1 MKVNEELYLKKSIN
15 IITKFAEKHV
25 LADDFYSALNTLE
38 MKSLQDLSFKNDLAF
53 FDEVNF
59 ILSVI
64 TSIVVHPHISN
75 TGEEIILRS
84 DQVGSIQND
93 MFMQTLRDASLWKHN
108 KKNEMIPEY
117 VHYYQN
123 IDLLRIY
130 ENIFIVMLI
139 NMLDNEIN
147 NYMEFYTNMIMTFKG
162 DQTLSLSDSVVQTAF
177 DKINVLLRRIR
188 RIKETYFYK
197 EISKGGNCKLA
208 HVRPTNILLKDR
220 LYNYCFKFYRTLIT
234 YEDKDALIKDFSIY
248 YYVLILKKLKSLGF
262 KLIAKDKLVSRNAIS
277 QQKDKVKV
285 YKFNI
290 LKLDANLT
298 LENDK
303 FDIAISYSDEHQA
316 ITLDIIN
323 KNIKG
328 YKSTHMLLV
337 DPDDKFDD
345 IKDRLY
351 GIEKDVYLEA
361 ISLWN
366 RAYIE
371 KGQSSI
377 IRQNPQTEDKLIAQ
391 YIDDRFMV
399 VKGSKRL
406 YTTYCPS
413 CKDRS
418 SIIDETYNICQCDH
432 CTSTYVFENSK
443 EDTMWFIRLRR

>member
-15 IITKFAEKHV
+15 LITKFAERNV
-25 LADDFYSALNTLE
+25 LADDFYSALDTLQ
-38 MKSLQDLSFKNDLAF
+38 MNSLQDLSFKNDLAF

-93 MFMQTLRDASLWKHN
+93 MFQQTLRDASLWKHN

-139 NMLDNEIN
+139 NMLDTEIN
-147 NYMEFYTNMIMTFKG
+147 NYMEFYTNMIMTFTG
-162 DQTLSLSDSVVQTAF
+162 DTNLSLSDSVVQTAF
-177 DKINVLLRRIR
+177 DKINRLLRKIR

-197 EISKGGNCKLA
+197 AVSKGGSCKLS

-248 YYVLILKKLKSLGF
+248 YYVLILKKFKSLGF
-262 KLIAKDKLVSRNAIS
+262 NMVDKDKLVSRNVIK
-277 QQKDKVKV
+277 QDEKKVKV

-290 LKLDANLT
+290 LKLNANLT
-298 LENDK
+298 LENDR
-303 FDIAISYSDEHQA
+303 FEVAISYSSDHKA
-316 ITLDIIN
+316 ITLEIN
-323 KNIKG
+323 NKFVKG
-328 YKSTHMLLV
+328 VKITHMLLV

-351 GIEKDVYLEA
+351 DIEKDVSLEA

-371 KGQSSI
+371 NNKSSV
-377 IRQNPQTEDKLIAQ
+377 IRQNPQSEDKLVGQ
-391 YIDDRFMV
+391 YIDDKFKV
-399 VKGSKRL
+399 VRGSKKL
-406 YTTYCPS
+406 YSTFCPN
-413 CKDRS
+413 CKDRTT
-418 SIIDETYNICQCDH
+418 IIDEDINICKCDK
-432 CTSTYVFENSK
+432 CTSTYVFEENND
-443 EDTMWFIRLRR
+443 DTMWFIKLRR